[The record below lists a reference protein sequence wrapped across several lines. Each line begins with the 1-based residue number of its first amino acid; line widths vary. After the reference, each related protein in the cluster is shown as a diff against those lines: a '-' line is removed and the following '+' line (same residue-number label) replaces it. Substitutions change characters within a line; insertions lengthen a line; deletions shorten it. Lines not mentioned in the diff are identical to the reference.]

1 MSIKIDITQEA
12 TPMKE
17 ELIGL
22 SVLVYPKNDGAV
34 FQTDLHSIVKTPSK
48 NTDNISSEVPK
59 EDFPI
64 YLSKDKTSYIT
75 VKWLFESMEDDRVS
89 FFYSNQWRESSFQKG
104 VMVRKTKYDYQ
115 Y

>member
-1 MSIKIDITQEA
+1 MSIKIDITQDA

-22 SVLVYPKNDGAV
+22 SVLVYPKGEGAI
-34 FQTDLHSIVKTPSK
+34 FQTDLHSIVNTPSK

-64 YLSKDKTSYIT
+64 YLSKDKLSYIT

-89 FFYSNQWRESSFQKG
+89 FFYQNQWRESTFEKG
-104 VMVRKTKYDYQ
+104 VMVRKTKYDY
-115 Y
+115 

>member
-1 MSIKIDITQEA
+1 MSIKIDITQIDK
-12 TPMKE
+12 PMKE

-22 SVLVYPKNDGAV
+22 DVLVFPKGEGAI

-48 NTDNISSEVPK
+48 NKNNISSEVPK

-64 YLSKDKTSYIT
+64 YLSKDKSSYIT

-89 FFYSNQWRESSFQKG
+89 FFYKNQWRESSFEKG
-104 VMVRKTKYDYQ
+104 VMVRKTKYDY
-115 Y
+115 